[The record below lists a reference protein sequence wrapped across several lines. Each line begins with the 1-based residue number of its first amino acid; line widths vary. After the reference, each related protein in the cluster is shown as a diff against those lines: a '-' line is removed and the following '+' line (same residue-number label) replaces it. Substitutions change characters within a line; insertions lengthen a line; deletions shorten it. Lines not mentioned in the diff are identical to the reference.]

1 MYLMWN
7 EKLKKLE
14 KRNNKRTERKKKK
27 LEMLKIISAP
37 TTSMQMF
44 VATSFIIATS
54 FCLLETNNFTIC
66 LLETSLQ
73 LMNEYPPS
81 YEWMKMSVYIQDNIF
96 HIWQRMQYW
105 HKLQH
110 RWILRT
116 LLQVKGTSHKDNI
129 SVK

>member
-1 MYLMWN
+1 
-7 EKLKKLE
+7 
-14 KRNNKRTERKKKK
+14 
-27 LEMLKIISAP
+27 
-37 TTSMQMF
+37 MQMF

-96 HIWQRMQYW
+96 HMTKNAVLTQATTQINFENVITSERNQSQRQYFS
-105 HKLQH
+105 Q
-110 RWILRT
+110 ISY
-116 LLQVKGTSHKDNI
+116 SH
-129 SVK
+129 